1 MKKVIAVALA
11 IIMALSLGA
20 SAFAAAYQ
28 VTDVDNS
35 ADNPNYQTPIESNMV
50 YIKPYD
56 ARVSASNSYK
66 IPIVMRSKDVD
77 LQGVESGT
85 LYMAFGIALGTQ
97 YKIDETG
104 KALVDDSGNPQIST
118 DEVFNM
124 TFPEEDTVVEDL
136 MSCDCFEYSEEVKA
150 LADFV
155 PEDMYSMGDS
165 LLICFSTTDLSILQ
179 APEFVLGYVTVDCL
193 DAYAGGVALPIL
205 TDAGDIAAES
215 IVVPGLADLDGI
227 DQVSTNIV
235 VVADDGSYV
244 EVPTAALAGQLA
256 DHFQWDPAAEPSW
269 QDKLLNWLK
278 NLGLS
283 IIGFFITILELLEGL
298 LASV

>member
-11 IIMALSLGA
+11 IIMALSLAA
-20 SAFAAAYQ
+20 SAFAAAYD
-28 VTDVDNS
+28 VTVVDNS
-35 ADNPNYQTPIESNMV
+35 ADNPNYQTPLEPNSV

-56 ARVSASNSYK
+56 ARVSAGNSYK
-66 IPIVMRSKDVD
+66 IPVVIRSNEVD

-104 KALVDDSGNPQIST
+104 AARVDGDGNVEISS

-124 TFPEEDTVVEDL
+124 TFPEADTLVED
-136 MSCDCFEYSEEVKA
+136 MMTSDCFEYSEEVKA
-150 LADFV
+150 LANFV

-165 LLICFSTTDLSILQ
+165 LLVCFSTTDLSILQ
-179 APEFVLGYVTVDCL
+179 APEFVIGYVTIDCL
-193 DAYAGGVALPIL
+193 DAYAGGIALPII
-205 TDAGDIAAES
+205 TDVSNIAAES
-215 IVVPGLADLDGI
+215 GVVPGLADLEGI
-227 DQVSTNIV
+227 DDVTSNIV
-235 VVADDGSYV
+235 VVAEDGSYV
-244 EVPTAALAGQLA
+244 AVPTSALAGQVA
-256 DHFQWDPAAEPSW
+256 DHFQWDPAAEPTW

-283 IIGFFITILELLEGL
+283 LIGFFITILEVLEGL
-298 LASV
+298 LASA